1 MGRLPKPIFE
11 DVSQNESFVAH
22 PFCPQQQKQIQYVE
36 LAQRFGRAKV
46 SPRHMD
52 GAFVEVFQ
60 FQLATLSF
68 SRTHGFEAV
77 RVPASSTASSG

>member
-1 MGRLPKPIFE
+1 MERMCRKTKVLWHIL
-11 DVSQNESFVAH
+11 
-22 PFCPQQQKQIQYVE
+22 FCPQQQKQIQYVE
-36 LAQRFGRAKV
+36 LAQRFGRAKI